1 MNAIRILLADAQPV
15 FREGIKSLLIAHQ
28 DIIVVSE
35 ATTTFEVTEHLTVYR
50 PDILILDYNPL
61 YFDSEAL
68 QKALAAQRDCKVIIL
83 SNQDKRSIIFKAL
96 ELNVYGY
103 LTKECTRQDLYKAI
117 RSAARGEK
125 FFCSFIVDLLL
136 EDKISQTRDKISV
149 SNYLTERETHV
160 TRLVALGK
168 VNKEIAYELNLSP
181 HTIHT
186 HRKNIMKKLGLHSAV
201 DLTNYAKETGI
212 VH

>member
-1 MNAIRILLADAQPV
+1 MNAIRITLADAQPV
-15 FREGIKSLLIAHQ
+15 FREGIKSMLLAHQ
-28 DIIVVSE
+28 DVTVVSE
-35 ATTTFEVTEHLTVYR
+35 AGNTPELLDQLSLYC

-61 YFDSEAL
+61 YFDNEAI
-68 QKALAAQRDCKVIIL
+68 QKILNTQRDCRVIIL
-83 SNQDKRSIIFKAL
+83 SSQEKRSTIFKAL
-96 ELNVYGY
+96 ELNVCSY
-103 LTKECTRQDLYKAI
+103 LTKECSRQDLYKAI

-125 FFCSFIVDLLL
+125 FFCSFIVDILL
-136 EDKISQTRDKISV
+136 EDKVSPSRDRLASH
-149 SNYLTERETHV
+149 YLTERETLV